1 MQTLVVSTRPT
12 VKMVGM
18 GQIETGG
25 APEFLGSIL
34 GSCVGVCLY
43 SPEHALGALAHI
55 VMPRSQDPSNAPG
68 KSVDTAIPHLIH
80 LMTDMNIPKRKLIAR
95 IAGGASMFKSTQTGF
110 LIGQENIKA
119 TLEFLAMAQ
128 IPIVGR
134 DLGGD
139 KGRRIQFDL
148 STGQV
153 KVEIMGAQP
162 VTI

>member
-1 MQTLVVSTRPT
+1 MPALVLPTRPS

-18 GQIETGG
+18 GQIETGE

-43 SPEHALGALAHI
+43 SPDDAIGALAHI
-55 VMPRSQDPSNAPG
+55 VMPQSQSSANSPG
-68 KSVDTAIPHLIH
+68 KGVDTAIPHLIQM
-80 LMTDMNIPKRKLIAR
+80 LIDMNIPKRKLIAR

-110 LIGQENIKA
+110 QIGQENIKA
-119 TLEFLAMAQ
+119 TLQFLAMAQ

-153 KVEIMGAQP
+153 KVEIMGAQS